1 MLWKLTTRNLVLIW
15 ALILYTPH
23 ILLYPSYTPE
33 LNVYLKHFFFFLVPS
48 ACNCAHSTSA
58 IPGARRRTYCKSIW
72 KYIVLVVCDPMVVP
86 IIIGWYW
93 QKVFFF
99 FFSIFEEHGI
109 PYSYL
114 YIITKMPE
122 LMPGLHNHTWSAG
135 IFLLWLWWCYL
146 VPWKRLFTWMDEHKH
161 HFNSWMCVEYLWP
174 VYWCE
179 PYSTQMTIVM
189 IKVSSVFSAWCWHQL
204 ES

>member
-1 MLWKLTTRNLVLIW
+1 MHIQHQPFLEHGDGPIVSQFENILFSSFVILWW
-15 ALILYTPH
+15 S
-23 ILLYPSYTPE
+23 LL
-33 LNVYLKHFFFFLVPS
+33 LLDD
-48 ACNCAHSTSA
+48 
-58 IPGARRRTYCKSIW
+58 IDRRF
-72 KYIVLVVCDPMVVP
+72 
-86 IIIGWYW
+86 
-93 QKVFFF
+93 FFF